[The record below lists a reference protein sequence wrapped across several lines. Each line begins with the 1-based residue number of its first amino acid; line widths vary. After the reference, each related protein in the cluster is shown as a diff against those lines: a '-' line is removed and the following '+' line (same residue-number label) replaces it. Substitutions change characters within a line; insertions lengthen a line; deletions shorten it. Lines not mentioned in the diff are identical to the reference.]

1 MKKTIFTYGAISGL
15 IIATFMVISTAII
28 CGNPDSDYGTES
40 MIIGFAGIALAFSL
54 IFFGTKNYRDKL
66 NNGVITFGQ
75 AFKVGILIALISSTI
90 YVLVWLVDYYC
101 FFPDFIEQYS
111 AKMLKAAKTTEE
123 VQKIN
128 EELSFTKEA
137 YKTPIGI
144 ILLTYAEIFPWGL
157 LFTLIS
163 AFVFKRKAK
172 VS

>member
-1 MKKTIFTYGAISGL
+1 MKKTVFTYGGFSGL

-28 CGNPDSDYGTES
+28 CGNPDSDFGAES

-66 NNGVITFGQ
+66 NNGAITFGQ
-75 AFKVGILIALISSTI
+75 AFKVGILITLISSTI

-111 AKMLKAAKTTEE
+111 AKMLKAAKTPEE
-123 VQKIN
+123 AQKIN
-128 EELSFTKEA
+128 EDLSFTRAA

-157 LFTLIS
+157 LLTLIS
-163 AFVFKRKAK
+163 TFVFKRKAK